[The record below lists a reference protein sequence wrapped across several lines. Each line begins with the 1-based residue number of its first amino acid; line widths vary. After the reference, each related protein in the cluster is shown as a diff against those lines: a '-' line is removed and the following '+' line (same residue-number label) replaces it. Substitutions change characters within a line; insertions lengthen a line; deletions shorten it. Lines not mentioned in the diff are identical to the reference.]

1 MIPNPMNPILGF
13 TSPPLTM
20 GPLASRDPEQP
31 VYPACCMRRIETFSL
46 HFMDAKSA
54 GRHACEVEPLAKQT
68 AEIVKTEA

>member
-1 MIPNPMNPILGF
+1 
-13 TSPPLTM
+13 
-20 GPLASRDPEQP
+20 
-31 VYPACCMRRIETFSL
+31 MRRIETFSL